1 MMFGVD
7 YDAMWEVDS
16 YGAGVGKIAW
26 LTKARVNSLCTE
38 MWVLLS
44 VGAWAILVRNKNA
57 QYSWSNSRNFRS

>member
-1 MMFGVD
+1 MPCGKLTLFG
-7 YDAMWEVDS
+7 A
-16 YGAGVGKIAW
+16 AVGKIAW
-26 LTKARVNSLCTE
+26 FTKSRVNSLCTE